1 MDDPKP
7 IIENEA
13 FVSMMATA
21 LEDGEVRRKLLAW
34 LRLNEFQRASVLNTF
49 VDEMRLLGVPE
60 DFIEAVGYL
69 KDNRIAAE
77 ALRVLEERAG

>member
-1 MDDPKP
+1 MPDPKP

-13 FVSMMATA
+13 FVSLMATA
-21 LEDGEVRRKLLAW
+21 LEDGEVRRKLMAW
-34 LRLNEFQRASVLNTF
+34 LRLNEFQRASVMNTF
-49 VDEMRLLGVPE
+49 VEEMRLRGVSQ

-77 ALRVLEERAG
+77 ALRVLREREE